1 MKREVS
7 VTMSPEATATTERK
21 YEERTCTYRI
31 LRYSP
36 NLVRDEWVNIGV
48 LLFDPGTG
56 ERRLRLIEEQE
67 EYNRVKRLHRDMDE
81 GVLRDLR
88 EGLEERFAGAGAGH
102 GQEAGPGLASGTA
115 LTEVL
120 KKWDE
125 VLSNTVQLAPP
136 KGVVAKDL
144 DAELERLYGDHVAVP
159 RQVPRVGSAGT
170 RSQMRAYCQQ
180 VFRQARIWD
189 RLEKFVPVAEFTFP
203 GDPMKMDYS
212 YRRNGTRGFL
222 HTLSVTRAPGAAKEL
237 AYTAGRI
244 AAKAALKT
252 EFAAITDIA
261 LDRAKE
267 RDRFVESALRDAGV
281 EPVALQEFAVWTARL
296 KATMQ

>member
-1 MKREVS
+1 MNES
-7 VTMSPEATATTERK
+7 ANENGPHETT
-21 YEERTCTYRI
+21 CQYRV
-31 LRYSP
+31 LRYNP
-36 NLVRDEWVNIGV
+36 NLLRDEWVNIGV

-67 EYNRVKRLHRDMDE
+67 EYNRVKRLHRDVDE
-81 GVLRDLR
+81 AVLRDLR
-88 EGLEERFAGAGAGH
+88 GGLEERFAAVG
-102 GQEAGPGLASGTA
+102 AGPGRANGTA
-115 LTEVL
+115 LAEVL
-120 KKWDE
+120 QKWDE
-125 VLSNTVQLAPP
+125 VLSNAVQLAPP
-136 KGVVAKDL
+136 KAVVASDL
-144 DAELERLYGDHVAVP
+144 DAELERLYGDHVAVS
-159 RQVPRVGSAGT
+159 RHAARVGAPGT
-170 RSQMRAYCQQ
+170 RPQMRAYCQQ

-189 RLEKFVPVAEFTFP
+189 RLEKFVPVAEYTFP

-252 EFAAITDIA
+252 EFAAVTDIS

-267 RDRFVESALRDAGV
+267 RDRFVESTLRDAGV
-281 EPVALQEFAVWTARL
+281 EPVGLQEFAVWTARL
-296 KATMQ
+296 KASMQ

>member
-7 VTMSPEATATTERK
+7 VTMSPEATATTERE
-21 YEERTCTYRI
+21 YGERSCTYRI

-36 NLVRDEWVNIGV
+36 NLVRDEGVNIGV

-144 DAELERLYGDHVAVP
+144 DAELERLYGD
-159 RQVPRVGSAGT
+159 
-170 RSQMRAYCQQ
+170 
-180 VFRQARIWD
+180 
-189 RLEKFVPVAEFTFP
+189 
-203 GDPMKMDYS
+203 
-212 YRRNGTRGFL
+212 
-222 HTLSVTRAPGAAKEL
+222 
-237 AYTAGRI
+237 
-244 AAKAALKT
+244 
-252 EFAAITDIA
+252 
-261 LDRAKE
+261 
-267 RDRFVESALRDAGV
+267 
-281 EPVALQEFAVWTARL
+281 
-296 KATMQ
+296 